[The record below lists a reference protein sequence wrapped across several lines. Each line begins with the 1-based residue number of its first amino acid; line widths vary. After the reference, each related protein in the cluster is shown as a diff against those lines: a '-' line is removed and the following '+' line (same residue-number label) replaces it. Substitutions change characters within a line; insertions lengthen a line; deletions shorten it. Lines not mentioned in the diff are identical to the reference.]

1 MAADLRERSMQILSN
16 VLAFLVAAGVV
27 IFVHEAGH
35 YLVAKLFGVR
45 VLTFSL
51 GFGKRLWGFRKGDTD
66 YRVSV
71 VPLGGYVSFAG
82 NDPGTP
88 TDDPGAFLNQPRWQ
102 RVLILLAGPAMN
114 VVLAVLL
121 VAVVYM
127 LGTEMPNARDISTQI
142 GYVAEGSPAAE
153 AGLEVGDRIVGIDG
167 AQISDW
173 QQVTMTVMTSPGR
186 PLRIDVERAGETR
199 SLTVVP
205 REIPKYELGEA
216 GIFPAAPTRIR
227 TVLRGSPAERAGLRY
242 GDAPLLVDGRPIA
255 SVEDF
260 QAAIQPNAG
269 REVELVVER
278 GGERVELSLV
288 PEERDGKGI
297 AGVEIGPF
305 HFQRFGPV
313 EALRQSVRYNL
324 DTTAQ
329 IFSFI
334 GKIFERRISAQS
346 ALGGPIEIAAIS
358 GAAARSG
365 LTELLLF
372 MGLIS
377 LNLFILN
384 MLPVPVL
391 DGGQI
396 SILLVESA
404 LRRDLSVRIK
414 ERMIQVGLVLI
425 VLLMGMAL
433 YFDLMKN
440 LPLGS

>member
-1 MAADLRERSMQILSN
+1 MQIVSN
-16 VLAFLVAAGVV
+16 ILAFLVAAGVV

-51 GFGKRLWGFRKGDTD
+51 GFGRRIWGFRKGDTD

-71 VPLGGYVSFAG
+71 IPLGGYVSFAG
-82 NDPGTP
+82 HDPSTP
-88 TDDPGAFLNQPRWQ
+88 TDDPAAFMNHARWR

-114 VVLAVLL
+114 VVLAVVL
-121 VAVVYM
+121 VAAVFM
-127 LGTEMPNARDISTQI
+127 IGTEVPNPRDVSNQI
-142 GYVAEGSPAAE
+142 GQVAEGSPAEA
-153 AGLEVGDRIVGIDG
+153 AGLEAGDFIVVIDG
-167 AQISDW
+167 EAVSDW
-173 QQVTMTVMTSPGR
+173 RQVTMAVMTSPEQ
-186 PLRIDVERAGETR
+186 PLEVEYLRDGERRTTT
-199 SLTVVP
+199 LVP
-205 REIPKYELGEA
+205 REIPKYQLGEA
-216 GIFPAAPTRIR
+216 GIFAAAPPRIR
-227 TVLRGSPAERAGLRY
+227 SVRAGGPAERAGLRY

-255 SVEDF
+255 TIEDF
-260 QAAIQPNAG
+260 QAAIEPNAG
-269 REVELVVER
+269 REIEVVLDR
-278 GGERVELSLV
+278 AGERVVSSLV
-288 PEERDGKGI
+288 PDEVDGKGL
-297 AGVEIGPF
+297 AGVVIGPF

-313 EALRQSVRYNL
+313 EALRQSVRYNV
-324 DTTAQ
+324 DTTVE
-329 IFSFI
+329 IFDFI
-334 GKIFERRISAQS
+334 GKIFERKISAQS

-358 GAAARSG
+358 GAAARTG
-365 LTELLLF
+365 FTELVLF

-396 SILLVESA
+396 LILLVEST

-414 ERMIQVGLVLI
+414 ERMIQVGLVVI

-440 LPLGS
+440 LPFG

>member
-1 MAADLRERSMQILSN
+1 MQILSN
-16 VLAFLVAAGVV
+16 ILAFLVAAGVV

-35 YLVAKLFGVR
+35 YLMAKLFGVR

-51 GFGKRLWGFRKGDTD
+51 GFGKRLWGFRRGDTD
-66 YRVSV
+66 YRISV

-82 NDPGTP
+82 NDPAAP
-88 TDDPGAFLNQPRWQ
+88 TDDPGAFINQPRWQ

-127 LGTEMPNARDISTQI
+127 LGTEMPNPRDISTQV
-142 GYVAEGSPAAE
+142 GYVAEESPAAA
-153 AGLEVGDRIVGIDG
+153 AGVLVGDRIVAIDG
-167 AQISDW
+167 QPISDW
-173 QQVTMTVMTSPGR
+173 QQVTMTVLTSPGR
-186 PLRIDVERAGETR
+186 TLQVEVERDGEPLA
-199 SLTVVP
+199 LTLVP

-227 TVLRGSPAERAGLRY
+227 SVVEGSPAARAGLRY
-242 GDAPLLVDGRPIA
+242 GDAPLLVDGRPVA
-255 SVEDF
+255 TVEDF
-260 QAAIQPNAG
+260 QAAIEPNAG
-269 REVELVVER
+269 REVALVIER
-278 GGERVELSLV
+278 GGERLELSLV
-288 PEERDGKGI
+288 PEEREGKGI
-297 AGVEIGPF
+297 AGVVIGPF

-365 LTELLLF
+365 ATELLLF
-372 MGLIS
+372 IGLIS

-396 SILLVESA
+396 TIVLVESV

-433 YFDLMKN
+433 YFDLVKN
-440 LPLGS
+440 LPLG

>member
-1 MAADLRERSMQILSN
+1 MQILSN
-16 VLAFLVAAGVV
+16 ILAFLVAAGVV

-35 YLVAKLFGVR
+35 YLVAKLFRVR

-51 GFGKRLWGFRKGDTD
+51 GFGKRIWGFRKGDTD

-71 VPLGGYVSFAG
+71 IPLGGYVSFAG
-82 NDPGTP
+82 QDPTSQ
-88 TDDPGAFLNQPRWQ
+88 TDDPAAFLNHPRWQ

-114 VVLAVLL
+114 VVLAILL
-121 VAVVYM
+121 VAAVFM
-127 LGTEMPNARDISTQI
+127 IGTEMPNPRDISNQI
-142 GYVAEGSPAAE
+142 GQVAEGSPAAE
-153 AGLEVGDRIVGIDG
+153 AGLRAGDRIVAIDG
-167 AQISDW
+167 GVVSDW
-173 QQVTMTVMTSPGR
+173 RQVTMEILTSPEQ
-186 PLRIDVERAGETR
+186 PLEVEFERDGELGSAT
-199 SLTVVP
+199 LVP

-216 GIFPAAPTRIR
+216 GIFPAAPPRIR
-227 TVLRGSPAERAGLRY
+227 GVNAGSPAERAGLRY

-255 SVEDF
+255 TIEDF
-260 QAAIQPNAG
+260 QAAIEPNAG
-269 REVELVVER
+269 REIDLVVDR
-278 GGERVELSLV
+278 LGERVELTLV
-288 PEERDGKGI
+288 PEEVDGKGL
-297 AGVEIGPF
+297 AGVVIGPF
-305 HFQRFGPV
+305 HFQRFGPI
-313 EALRQSVRYNL
+313 EALRQSVRYNV
-324 DTTAQ
+324 DTTAE
-329 IFSFI
+329 IFAFI

-358 GAAARSG
+358 GAAARTG
-365 LTELLLF
+365 FTELILF

-396 SILLVESA
+396 LILLVEST

-440 LPLGS
+440 LPIG